1 MSGGRAGSRQAEP
14 PAGGLSAMDRGNVDR
29 LPAEELQGFLQSL
42 LEAAGAASHPAKCA
56 AEIFVEADRK
66 GVGGQGSDYLYY
78 VIDSLRRGLI
88 DGTAD
93 PVLVRESEASAVIDG
108 RRGLGQPAALM
119 AVEIVSD
126 KAARCGSATV
136 VVGNSTDIFM
146 IGAYAERIARMGLVG
161 MVMTSGPPLVH
172 PPGGVERLLSTN
184 PIAMAVPRAGED
196 PLLVDM
202 ATSAVSS
209 SRARRAA
216 YRGEQLP
223 AGSGIGAD
231 GRPATDAATVSKGAL
246 STLGGYKGFGLSL
259 CVALLCGPLSRSGVG
274 PELGGW
280 QAEGE
285 TQTQGHHF
293 HALDPAWFGDADQFR
308 ARTEWYL
315 QTIKRSQ
322 RAEDVSEIRL
332 PGERGFGAQHEAQHS
347 GVCLMS
353 ETWEM
358 LCRYARELDVPIP
371 DLP

>member
-1 MSGGRAGSRQAEP
+1 MDSGNVGP
-14 PAGGLSAMDRGNVDR
+14 LSAD
-29 LPAEELQGFLQSL
+29 ELQAFLQRL
-42 LEAAGAASHPAKCA
+42 LEAAGAGTHPAACA
-56 AEIFVEADRK
+56 AEIFVEADCK
-66 GVGGQGSDYLYY
+66 GVGGQGSDYIYY

-88 DGTAD
+88 DGTAEA
-93 PVLVRESEASAVIDG
+93 VLVRESEASALIDG
-108 RRGLGQPAALM
+108 RRGLGQQAALM
-119 AVEIVSD
+119 AVETVSD

-136 VVGNSTDIFM
+136 LVRNSTDIFM
-146 IGAYAERIARMGLVG
+146 IGAYAERIARRGMVG

-184 PIAMAVPRAGED
+184 PLAVAVPRGEEA
-196 PLLVDM
+196 PLLIDM

-216 YRGEQLP
+216 YRGERLP

-231 GRPATDAATVSKGAL
+231 GRPATDAAAVRKGAL

-259 CVALLCGPLSRSGVG
+259 CVALLCGPLSGSGVG
-274 PELGGW
+274 PDLGGW

-293 HALDPAWFGDADQFR
+293 HALDPAWFGDAEQFR
-308 ARTEWYL
+308 TRTERYL

-322 RAEDVSEIRL
+322 RAEGVSEIRL
-332 PGERGFGAQHEAQHS
+332 PGERGFAAQHEAQRS
-347 GVCLMS
+347 GVRLMS

-371 DLP
+371 ELP